1 MSPRQLGEL
10 AVEVFGE
17 REYYAKQTQQTSVFL
32 NALGGVIS
40 VIFSLG
46 AVVGAMVTMYAAV
59 ANRTVEIGTMRAIG
73 FRRRHVL
80 LAFLLESVLL
90 GLVGGVAGLS
100 IASVL
105 SVLTL
110 STTNFNTFSEVLPS
124 RSRISPAP
132 RGSS

>member
-1 MSPRQLGEL
+1 
-10 AVEVFGE
+10 
-17 REYYAKQTQQTSVFL
+17 
-32 NALGGVIS
+32 
-40 VIFSLG
+40 
-46 AVVGAMVTMYAAV
+46 MVTMYAAV

-110 STTNFNTFSEVLPS
+110 STTNFNTFSEVVFQFHL
-124 RSRISPAP
+124 SPATIGTSLGFAVVMGIVGGFFP
-132 RGSS
+132 AVRASRLGIVDALRTA